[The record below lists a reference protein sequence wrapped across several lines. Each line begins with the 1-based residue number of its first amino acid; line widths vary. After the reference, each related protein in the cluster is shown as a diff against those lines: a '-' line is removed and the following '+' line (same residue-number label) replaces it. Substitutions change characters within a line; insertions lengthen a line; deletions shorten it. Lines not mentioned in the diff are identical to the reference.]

1 MLRHLGRPDAV
12 IIWNFML
19 NGLNSSSERTASK
32 RFHLIINVLNE
43 LYKKSVPQKQCFDIV
58 TRLFIE
64 LSKLSSGELVELC
77 QQCIDSLKIKSSKCT
92 G

>member
-1 MLRHLGRPDAV
+1 MLRHLGRPEAM

-19 NGLNSSSERTASK
+19 NGLHSNSERTASK
-32 RFHLIINVLNE
+32 RFHLILSVLNE
-43 LYKKSVPQKQCFDIV
+43 LYKKNVPQKQCFDIV

-64 LSKLSSGELVELC
+64 LPKLTSEELVDLC
-77 QQCIDSLKIKSSKCT
+77 QHCIESLKIKSSKCT